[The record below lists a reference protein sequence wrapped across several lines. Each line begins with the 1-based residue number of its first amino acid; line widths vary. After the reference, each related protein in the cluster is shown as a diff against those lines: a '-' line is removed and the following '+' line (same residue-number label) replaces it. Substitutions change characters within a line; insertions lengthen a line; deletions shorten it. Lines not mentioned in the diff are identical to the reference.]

1 MRPFK
6 SHGDGTFELGALRSP
21 GIGVTLESPVW
32 IWHPEN
38 VSLGDRVFV
47 GAGTMLKGYYKN
59 ELVLGDDVVLG
70 RGCFLH
76 AAGSIRVGHGARRGG
91 RGDDFGAGARLGD
104 EVKVLTSVHEEA
116 GRDVPIL
123 AAPLRFEA
131 VDIGAGAVIGHRV
144 IVLPGVTIGAGARV
158 EDDALVTRDVAPMTR
173 VAGRPARLVSC

>member
-1 MRPFK
+1 MRPFQ
-6 SHGDGTFELGALRSP
+6 SHGDGTFELVALRAL
-21 GIGVTLESPVW
+21 GIGVNLESPVW

-47 GAGTMLKGYYKN
+47 GTGTMLKGYYKN
-59 ELVLGDDVVLG
+59 ELVLGNDVFLG

-76 AAGSIRVGHGARRGG
+76 AAGSIRI
-91 RGDDFGAGARLGD
+91 GDGARLGD

-131 VDIGAGAVIGHRV
+131 VDIGAGAILGDRV
-144 IVLPGVTIGAGARV
+144 IVLPGVTIGAGAVV

-173 VAGRPARLVSC
+173 VAGRPARLLKR

>member
-76 AAGSIRVGHGARRGG
+76 AAGSIRVGHGAR
-91 RGDDFGAGARLGD
+91 LGD

>member
-76 AAGSIRVGHGARRGG
+76 AAGSIRVGHGAR
-91 RGDDFGAGARLGD
+91 LGD

-158 EDDALVTRDVAPMTR
+158 EDAALVTRDVAPMTR